1 VKVTGYR
8 SLTTQHDWG
17 RLIGDA
23 NGVMAQPRT
32 EVHVLILETDSGLEG
47 VGVGAHRDIDRVFG
61 AVEGQ
66 DPRAVTALYDRML
79 DRVFKTGHSGAT
91 FGAIGAIDM
100 ALWDLKA
107 KAAGEPLW
115 RTLGALDRFV
125 PGYASGLDI
134 ALDDDALVQLYARF
148 ADRGFSA
155 AKLKGGRNLEHDLR
169 RLEALRDLLR
179 RNSAHPALMF
189 DANES
194 WNRSQAVRFV
204 TALERTID
212 LTWVEEPVRRWDAA
226 GLASVRRGIRAAVAT
241 GENLTGLDQYRP
253 LLDADAI
260 DIVQVGNVWGIT
272 HFLRVAAVAHSRD
285 LPVSPVAYHAN
296 PLAHAAAAVPNHLAC
311 EVQDLISPIGLD
323 IDQEFVDGGI
333 LLGDQPGLGICVDEN
348 YINAVRAVSPP
359 AAIDGPHVRP
369 DRAGL
374 RLIPDSRQEERL
386 DAPAMTQATPSSPST
401 STSVTT
407 TPPTWSVAPKIR

>member
-8 SLTTQHDWG
+8 SLTTRHDWG

-23 NGVMAQPRT
+23 NGVMPHPHT
-32 EVHVLILETDSGLEG
+32 DVHVLILQTDIGLEG
-47 VGVGAHRDIDRVFG
+47 IGVGAHGDAERVFA

-79 DRVFKTGHSGAT
+79 DHVFKTGHSGSA

-134 ALDDDALVQLYARF
+134 ALDDDALVRLYERF
-148 ADRGFSA
+148 AERGFHA
-155 AKLKGGRNLEHDLR
+155 AKLKGGRDLRSDLR
-169 RLEALRDLLR
+169 RLEALRDLLG
-179 RNSAHPALMF
+179 RNSAQPALMF

-204 TALERTID
+204 TALERRVD

-241 GENLTGLDQYRP
+241 GENLTGLEQYRP

-296 PLAHAAAAVPNHLAC
+296 PLAHAAAAVPNHLAF
-311 EVQDLISPIGLD
+311 EVQDLAPPIGLL
-323 IDQEFVDGGI
+323 IDQEFTDGGI
-333 LLGDQPGLGICVDEN
+333 VLGDEPGLGIRLDESR
-348 YINAVRAVSPP
+348 IEAVSAVSPP
-359 AAIDGPHVRP
+359 AVTTGPHVRP
-369 DRAGL
+369 GRAGL
-374 RLIPDSRQEERL
+374 RLVPDAAQEQWPGV
-386 DAPAMTQATPSSPST
+386 PAGDRHRPGA
-401 STSVTT
+401 V
-407 TPPTWSVAPKIR
+407 

>member
-8 SLTTQHDWG
+8 SLTTEHDWG
-17 RLIGDA
+17 RRIGDA
-23 NGVMAQPRT
+23 NGVMPGQRT
-32 EVHVLILETDSGLEG
+32 DVHVLILETDSGLEG
-47 VGVGAHRDIDRVFG
+47 VGVGAHGDIDRVFG
-61 AVEGQ
+61 AVEGE
-66 DPRAVTALYDRML
+66 DPRAVSALYDRML

-91 FGAIGAIDM
+91 FGAIGAIDL

-107 KAAGEPLW
+107 KMAGEPLW
-115 RTLGALDRFV
+115 RTLGGLDRFV

-134 ALDDDALVQLYARF
+134 ALDDDELVRLYETF

-155 AKLKGGRNLEHDLR
+155 AKLKGGRYLEHDLR
-169 RLEALRDLLR
+169 RLEALRDVLG

-204 TALERTID
+204 TALERRVD

-226 GLASVRRGIRAAVAT
+226 GLASVRRGIRAAVAS
-241 GENLTGLDQYRP
+241 GENLTGIEQYRP
-253 LLDADAI
+253 LLDADAL

-296 PLAHAAAAVPNHLAC
+296 PVAHAATAVPNHLAF
-311 EVQDLISPIGLD
+311 EVQGLTAPIGLT
-323 IDQEFVDGGI
+323 IDQEFADGGI
-333 LLGDQPGLGICVDEN
+333 VLGDEPGLGIRVDEDH
-348 YINAVRAVSPP
+348 INAVRAADPP
-359 AAIDGPHVRP
+359 AAISGPHVRP

-374 RLIPDSRQEERL
+374 RLVPESRQEGRSRVPE
-386 DAPAMTQATPSSPST
+386 AEQIS
-401 STSVTT
+401 
-407 TPPTWSVAPKIR
+407 

>member
-1 VKVTGYR
+1 MKVTGYR
-8 SLTTQHDWG
+8 SLTTEHDWG

-23 NGVMAQPRT
+23 NGVMPEPRT

-47 VGVGAHRDIDRVFG
+47 VGLGAHGDIDRVFG
-61 AVEGQ
+61 AVEGE
-66 DPRAVTALYDRML
+66 DPRAVSALYDRML
-79 DRVFKTGHSGAT
+79 ARVFKTGHSGAT

-115 RTLGALDRFV
+115 RTLGGLDRFV

-134 ALDDDALVQLYARF
+134 ALDDDALVRLYERF

-155 AKLKGGRNLEHDLR
+155 GKLKGGRNLAHDLR
-169 RLEALRDLLR
+169 RLEALRDVLG

-204 TALERTID
+204 TALERTVD
-212 LTWVEEPVRRWDAA
+212 LTWIEEPVRRWDAA

-241 GENLTGLDQYRP
+241 GENLTGLEQYRP
-253 LLDADAI
+253 LLDADAV

-272 HFLRVAAVAHSRD
+272 HFLRVAAVAHSLD
-285 LPVSPVAYHAN
+285 LPVSPVAYHGN
-296 PLAHAAAAVPNHLAC
+296 PLAHAAVAVPNHLTF
-311 EVQDLISPIGLD
+311 EVQDLSSPVGLT
-323 IDQEFVDGGI
+323 IDQEFADGGI
-333 LLGDQPGLGICVDEN
+333 VLGDEPGIGIRVDEEH
-348 YINAVRAVSPP
+348 INAVRAANPP
-359 AAIDGPHVRP
+359 AATTGPHVRP
-369 DRAGL
+369 NRAGL
-374 RLIPDSRQEERL
+374 RIVPDSRQDEPL
-386 DAPAMTQATPSSPST
+386 GAPAVERVGS
-401 STSVTT
+401 
-407 TPPTWSVAPKIR
+407 

>member
-1 VKVTGYR
+1 MKVTGYR
-8 SLTTQHDWG
+8 SLTTVHDWG

-23 NGVMAQPRT
+23 NGVMPEPRT
-32 EVHVLILETDSGLEG
+32 DVHVLILETDSGLEG
-47 VGVGAHRDIDRVFG
+47 VGLGPHGDIDRVFG
-61 AVEGQ
+61 AVEGE

-79 DRVFKTGHSGAT
+79 DWVFKTGHSGAT

-107 KAAGEPLW
+107 KAADEPLW
-115 RTLGALDRFV
+115 RTLGGRDRFV

-134 ALDDDALVQLYARF
+134 ALDDEALVLLYERF

-155 AKLKGGRNLEHDLR
+155 AKLKGGRDLEHDLR
-169 RLEALRDLLR
+169 RLEALRDVLA

-204 TALERTID
+204 TALERGVD
-212 LTWVEEPVRRWDAA
+212 LAWVEEPVRRWDAA

-241 GENLTGLDQYRP
+241 GENLTGLEQYRP
-253 LLDADAI
+253 LLDADAV

-272 HFLRVAAVAHSRD
+272 HFLRVAAVAHGRD

-296 PLAHAAAAVPNHLAC
+296 PLAHAATAVPNHLAF
-311 EVQDLISPIGLD
+311 EVQDLSSPVGLQV
-323 IDQEFVDGGI
+323 DQEFEEGGI
-333 LLGDQPGLGICVDEN
+333 VLGDQPGIGIRVDEDH
-348 YINAVRAVSPP
+348 IKIVRAANPP
-359 AAIDGPHVRP
+359 AALAGPHVRP
-369 DRAGL
+369 GRAGL
-374 RLIPDSRQEERL
+374 RLVPDPRQDDRFGG
-386 DAPAMTQATPSSPST
+386 PAVEQVGS
-401 STSVTT
+401 
-407 TPPTWSVAPKIR
+407 

>member
-8 SLTTQHDWG
+8 SLTTRHDWG

-23 NGVMAQPRT
+23 NGVMPHPQT
-32 EVHVLILETDSGLEG
+32 DVHVLILETDSGLEG
-47 VGVGAHRDIDRVFG
+47 VGVGAHGDVERVFS

-134 ALDDDALVQLYARF
+134 ALDDDALVRLYERF
-148 ADRGFSA
+148 AERGFHA
-155 AKLKGGRNLEHDLR
+155 AKLKGGRDLQSDLR
-169 RLEALRDLLR
+169 RLEALRDLLG
-179 RNSAHPALMF
+179 RNSAQPALMF

-194 WNRSQAVRFV
+194 WNRSQAVRFI
-204 TALERTID
+204 TALERRVD

-241 GENLTGLDQYRP
+241 GENLTGLEQYRP

-296 PLAHAAAAVPNHLAC
+296 PLAHAAAAVPNHLAF
-311 EVQDLISPIGLD
+311 EVQDLTPPAGLVV
-323 IDQEFVDGGI
+323 DQEFTDGGI
-333 LLGDQPGLGICVDEN
+333 LLGDEPGLGIRVDESR
-348 YINAVRAVSPP
+348 IGAVAATNPP
-359 AAIDGPHVRP
+359 AATVGPHVRP
-369 DRAGL
+369 GRAGL
-374 RLIPDSRQEERL
+374 RLVPDSAQEYSAQEYSAQGYS
-386 DAPAMTQATPSSPST
+386 APGYS
-401 STSVTT
+401 
-407 TPPTWSVAPKIR
+407 APGYRPGAPV

>member
-8 SLTTQHDWG
+8 SLTTEHDWG
-17 RLIGDA
+17 RLIGDV
-23 NGVMAQPRT
+23 NGVMSRPRT
-32 EVHVLILETDSGLEG
+32 EVPVLILETDVGLDG
-47 VGVGAHRDIDRVFG
+47 VGIGPHGDIDRVFG

-66 DPRAVTALYDRML
+66 DPRGVSALYDRML
-79 DRVFKTGHSGAT
+79 DRVFKTGHAGAT

-134 ALDDDALVQLYARF
+134 ALDDDALVHLYEEF

-155 AKLKGGRNLEHDLR
+155 GKLKGGRNLEHDLR
-169 RLEALRDLLR
+169 RLEALRDVLG

-194 WNRSQAVRFV
+194 WNRSQAVRYV
-204 TALERTID
+204 TALERTVD

-241 GENLTGLDQYRP
+241 GENLTGLEQYRP
-253 LLDADAI
+253 LLDANAV

-272 HFLRVAAVAHSRD
+272 HFLRVAMMAHSRD

-296 PLAHAAAAVPNHLAC
+296 PVAHAAAAVPNHLAF
-311 EVQDLISPIGLD
+311 EVQGLSAPIGLRV
-323 IDQEFVDGGI
+323 DQEYEDGGI
-333 LLGDQPGLGICVDEN
+333 VLGDEPGIGVRVDEDRIDAIRSGN
-348 YINAVRAVSPP
+348 PP
-359 AAIDGPHVRP
+359 AVMPGPHVRP
-369 DRAGL
+369 VRAGL
-374 RLIPDSRQEERL
+374 RLVPDSPREDLNGVVAGER
-386 DAPAMTQATPSSPST
+386 AES
-401 STSVTT
+401 
-407 TPPTWSVAPKIR
+407 

>member
-1 VKVTGYR
+1 
-8 SLTTQHDWG
+8 
-17 RLIGDA
+17 
-23 NGVMAQPRT
+23 M
-32 EVHVLILETDSGLEG
+32 LILETDSGLEG
-47 VGVGAHRDIDRVFG
+47 VGVGAHGDIDRVFA
-61 AVEGQ
+61 AVEGE
-66 DPRAVTALYDRML
+66 DPRAVSALYDRML

-115 RTLGALDRFV
+115 RTLGGRDRFV

-134 ALDDDALVQLYARF
+134 ALDDDALVRLYENF

-155 AKLKGGRNLEHDLR
+155 AKLKGGRNLQHDLR
-169 RLEALRDLLR
+169 RLRALRDVLS

-194 WNRSQAVRFV
+194 WNRSQAVRFI
-204 TALERTID
+204 TAIEREID

-241 GENLTGLDQYRP
+241 GENLTGLEQYRP
-253 LLDADAI
+253 LLDNDAI

-272 HFLRVAAVAHSRD
+272 HFLRVAAVAHGRD

-296 PLAHAAAAVPNHLAC
+296 PLAHAATAVPNHLAF
-311 EVQDLISPIGLD
+311 EVQDLSSPIGLD
-323 IDQEFVDGGI
+323 IDQEFEDGGI
-333 LLGDQPGLGICVDEN
+333 VLGDEPGIGIRVDEAH
-348 YINAVRAVSPP
+348 INGVRAANPP
-359 AAIDGPHVRP
+359 AAITGPHVRP
-369 DRAGL
+369 ARAGL
-374 RLIPDSRQEERL
+374 RLVPDSRQENMFGLLAGERVG
-386 DAPAMTQATPSSPST
+386 Q
-401 STSVTT
+401 
-407 TPPTWSVAPKIR
+407 